1 MESMSLDQ
9 RPSRVVPARVSTDE
23 YDRMAD
29 AGVFGP
35 DRGRIELIGG
45 ALYEMPPIGTAHLI
59 AVTRLQV
66 QLAALN
72 AQGRLLVQQPV
83 RIPEFDEPQPDLTVL
98 RLPLG
103 NKKPEAADCELV
115 IEVSDS
121 TLRFDREKK
130 LVAYK
135 TGGLERVWI
144 VDVVHGLV
152 EEYGTPA
159 WRQDTHFR
167 GEGQLE
173 VAGIRID
180 FEALLRDLA
189 EIPLDS

>member
-1 MESMSLDQ
+1 MSVDQ
-9 RPSRVVPARVSTDE
+9 RPSRVVAARITTEE

-83 RIPEFDEPQPDLTVL
+83 RIPKFDEPQPDLTIL
-98 RLPLG
+98 RVPLR
-103 NKKPEAADCELV
+103 NTKPEAMDCELV

-121 TLRFDREKK
+121 TLRFDREQK
-130 LVAYK
+130 LLAYK
-135 TGGLERVWI
+135 AGGIKRVWI
-144 VDVVHGLV
+144 VDVVHRLV
-152 EEYGTPA
+152 EEYATPE
-159 WRQDTHFR
+159 WRQATHFP
-167 GEGQLE
+167 GEAQLE
-173 VAGIRID
+173 VAGIRVD
-180 FEALLRDLA
+180 LEAVLLDMG
-189 EIPLDS
+189 EIPPGG

>member
-1 MESMSLDQ
+1 MLFRS
-9 RPSRVVPARVSTDE
+9 
-23 YDRMAD
+23 
-29 AGVFGP
+29 
-35 DRGRIELIGG
+35 
-45 ALYEMPPIGTAHLI
+45 
-59 AVTRLQV
+59 
-66 QLAALN
+66 
-72 AQGRLLVQQPV
+72 
-83 RIPEFDEPQPDLTVL
+83 EPQPDLTVL

-130 LVAYK
+130 LLAYK

-167 GEGQLE
+167 REGQLE

-180 FEALLRDLA
+180 LEALLRDLA
-189 EIPLDS
+189 EIPLGG